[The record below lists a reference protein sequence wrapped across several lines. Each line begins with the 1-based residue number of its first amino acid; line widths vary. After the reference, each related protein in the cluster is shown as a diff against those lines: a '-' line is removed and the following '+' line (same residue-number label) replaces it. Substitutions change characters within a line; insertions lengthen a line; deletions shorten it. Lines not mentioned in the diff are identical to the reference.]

1 MFSSMGTVG
10 AGIGSVMA
18 IIDFADSLINGGGV
32 PDSAELAYMKQEFKK
47 VNAKLDTVLQDTG
60 KLQSGLEFSD
70 ATKDISLVIIHDLHQ
85 DIDVIMKSFK
95 TDMRAKRQLSPKT
108 TDRMAEFNARIHN
121 SEVETRLDTPKYSY
135 IFLLQIH
142 ILYMCIV

>member
-70 ATKDISLVIIHDLHQ
+70 ATKDINLVIIHELHQ
-85 DIDVIMKSFK
+85 DIDAIMKSFK
-95 TDMRAKRQLSPKT
+95 TDMRAKRQLTPKT
-108 TDRMAEFNARIHN
+108 TDKMAEFNKRIHN
-121 SEVETRLDTPKYSY
+121 SEVETRLENIPTFIYSKY
-135 IFLLQIH
+135 
-142 ILYMCIV
+142 